1 MRIKEKNMYAVLCAC
16 LLGSY
21 LLFVAST
28 CEKPVDIQI
37 DEPLQLV
44 AVCEFS
50 PQKPFR
56 VFVSESKSILDRADK
71 ETVYKEDA
79 VVQLIE
85 GNNPPQLIR
94 LKDNISGAEPYYES
108 DFLPKANQTYIL
120 RVDANNFPSIQ
131 ATDQIPD
138 AVPFESILK
147 NIEVEHIADNT
158 YAYTLDLEFQWEDK
172 ANIENYYHLNIY
184 RPISF
189 FWLEDG
195 DTITNIVNPLGAE
208 FLSESLNPDGLFNIN
223 FNGGA
228 LVQDIAFDGQEVN
241 LPMKFQFQINA
252 SEELFEFL
260 YIELRSVSKT
270 YYQFNTGVSL
280 QHQEGRSTPLSDP
293 VVIPSNIEDGLGV
306 FAGFNATRDTLKR
319 K

>member
-1 MRIKEKNMYAVLCAC
+1 MSFKEINMHTVLFCC

-28 CEKPVDIQI
+28 CERPVDIEI

-50 PQKPFR
+50 PQEPFR
-56 VFVSESKSILDRADK
+56 VFVSESKSILDRVDK
-71 ETVYKEDA
+71 ETIYKEDA
-79 VVQLIE
+79 VVQIIE
-85 GNNPPQLIR
+85 GDNPPQLIR
-94 LKDNISGAEPYYES
+94 LKNGSGAAPYYES
-108 DFLPKANQTYIL
+108 DFFPKANQTYTL

-131 ATDQIPD
+131 AIDQIPD
-138 AVPFESILK
+138 AVPFESIL
-147 NIEVEHIADNT
+147 NGIEVEYISDNT
-158 YAYTLDLEFQWEDK
+158 YSYTLDLEFRWEDK
-172 ANIENYYHLNIY
+172 ANVENYYHLNIY

-208 FLSESLNPDGLFNIN
+208 FLSESLNSDGLFTIN

-228 LVQDIAFDGQEVN
+228 LVQDIAFDGQEVD
-241 LPMKFQFQINA
+241 LPVKFQFQINA
-252 SEELFEFL
+252 NEELFEFL

-270 YYQFNTGVSL
+270 YYQFNTNVSL
-280 QHQEGRSTPLSDP
+280 QHEEGRSTPLSDP
-293 VVIPSNIEDGLGV
+293 VVISSNIKDGLGI